1 MTVFSMFFGLSA
13 IAVWTLL
20 AFLVISRSRRGQSP
34 SERHGNYLVYACL
47 AAFAVVLGYVAFSY
61 K

>member
-20 AFLVISRSRRGQSP
+20 AFLIVTRSRREQSP
-34 SERHGNYLVYACL
+34 SERHGNYLVYTCL
-47 AAFAVVLGYVAFSY
+47 AVFALVLGFVAFSF